1 MASVHKLHNKLT
13 IARLTGLW
21 AIWCTIYDTKNQGG
35 IEMAQQSEQTNS
47 AIKDP
52 QEWKSGDDP
61 ATPSQQSYLE
71 TLAEQAGEEVQ
82 NGELTKAE
90 ASEEID
96 RLRKEAGLE

>member
-1 MASVHKLHNKLT
+1 
-13 IARLTGLW
+13 
-21 AIWCTIYDTKNQGG
+21 
-35 IEMAQQSEQTNS
+35 MAQQEAQENNS

-52 QEWKSGDDP
+52 QQWKSGDDP

-71 TLAEQAGEEVQ
+71 TLAEQAGEEVPD
-82 NGELTKAE
+82 EDLTKAE

>member
-1 MASVHKLHNKLT
+1 MKRLFIKGTNMADRTSTQN
-13 IARLTGLW
+13 
-21 AIWCTIYDTKNQGG
+21 DQ
-35 IEMAQQSEQTNS
+35 

-52 QEWKSGDDP
+52 KDWKSGDDP

-71 TLAEQAGEEVQ
+71 TLAEQASEEPPQ
-82 NGELTKAE
+82 GDLSKAE

>member
-1 MASVHKLHNKLT
+1 
-13 IARLTGLW
+13 
-21 AIWCTIYDTKNQGG
+21 
-35 IEMAQQSEQTNS
+35 MAQQEAQENNS

-52 QEWKSGDDP
+52 QQWKSGDDP

-71 TLAEQAGEEVQ
+71 TLAEQAGEEVPK
-82 NGELTKAE
+82 EDLTKAE